1 MQEFVKCYF
10 IYLSSNYNLSFL
22 GYRYYTLKLSFSGD
36 WLFSY
41 LVKFSFLYYKPEFFH
56 RRGTDV
62 GIMVTAGITQK
73 DTTLSQKRGKL
84 TRGYVP
90 RNALWTSD
98 DLVTPFPSL
107 TLLVKGSTKNIFFVF
122 KILRIL
128 LLSITSRVLWHPSQ
142 FTTFL
147 SMHER
152 QFTTTRRKIT
162 NLNVFC
168 NHHPILENDLL

>member
-1 MQEFVKCYF
+1 M
-10 IYLSSNYNLSFL
+10 
-22 GYRYYTLKLSFSGD
+22 GYRYYTLQLSFSGD

-41 LVKFSFLYYKPEFFH
+41 LDKFPLLYYKTEFFH

-62 GIMVTAGITQK
+62 GIMVSAGITQK

-107 TLLVKGSTKNIFFVF
+107 TLLVKGSTEKFVFVF
-122 KILRIL
+122 KIFRIL
-128 LLSITSRVLWHPSQ
+128 LLSITSRVLWYPGQ

-152 QFTTTRRKIT
+152 HFTITRRKIT
-162 NLNVFC
+162 N
-168 NHHPILENDLL
+168 